1 MSPLDHRIAAL
12 TDGELVAAVVALEP
26 KILERSLSMDERL
39 VRGMML
45 TEIERR
51 YPQVCGPLNRWAGDA
66 TSTATYLEVLLEA
79 LPESVRP

>member
-1 MSPLDHRIAAL
+1 MSPLDRRIAAL
-12 TDGELVAAVVALEP
+12 TDGELVAAVVAL
-26 KILERSLSMDERL
+26 LGSRRSLSMDERL

-66 TSTATYLEVLLEA
+66 TSTASYLEVLLEA